1 MNDTLVQKLVCP
13 MCKGQLTAK
22 QDEYTCVPCDH
33 TFKHIHGIPN
43 FLPTVLFEKFNGG
56 IKTQDLHEEQ
66 DFYQNLFSSLDGLDD
81 GHCVVYGYEKIDEF
95 MDDIPRGTILD
106 VGCGA
111 GHHSKDLAK
120 MGFDVTAID
129 ISVNGLLQ
137 GQKIAESTGVD
148 INFMLADS
156 ENLPFPDN
164 AFDVVFCSLILHHFP
179 QKERVLSEI
188 ARVCKSYMF
197 AFEVN
202 SYEPTSF
209 ILFTIL
215 NPTIGIH
222 GITKN
227 QRTVSP
233 FKLKKALSGLGF
245 GESKIKYLDI
255 RHNLGREP
263 DGLVGKLLQ
272 AYQKCLTP
280 LPELFR
286 SNKFLLKCK
295 KN

>member
-1 MNDTLVQKLVCP
+1 MKSMVMPKLVCP
-13 MCKGQLTAK
+13 MCKGQLMTK
-22 QDEYTCVPCDH
+22 EDEYSCVPCNQ
-33 TFKHIHGIPN
+33 TFKSVHGIPN

-66 DFYQNLFSSLDGLDD
+66 DFYQNLFSTMDGLDD
-81 GHCVVYGYEKIDEF
+81 GHCVVYGYERIYEF

-111 GHHSKDLAK
+111 GHHSKDLAQ

-129 ISVNGLLQ
+129 ISANGLLQ

-148 INFMLADS
+148 VNFMLADS
-156 ENLPFPDN
+156 ENLPFPDKS
-164 AFDVVFCSLILHHFP
+164 FDVVFCSLILHHFP

-188 ARVCKSYMF
+188 ARVCKTHMF

-209 ILFTIL
+209 IRFNIL
-215 NPTIGIH
+215 NPTIGIS

-233 FKLKKALSGLGF
+233 LKLKKALIDLGF
-245 GESKIKYLDI
+245 EEPKIKYLDI
-255 RHNLGREP
+255 RYNLGKEAE
-263 DGLVGKLLQ
+263 GFVGKLLTT
-272 AYQKCLTP
+272 YQKCMTP
-280 LPELFR
+280 LPEMFR
-286 SNKFLLKCK
+286 SNKFLLKCQ